1 MKNGQLLHID
11 LTSQTSEVIERQ
23 DLFEKYI
30 GGVGVASKLLVDN
43 CPPSTPYED
52 APIIFAIGPLNVFY
66 PCCAKTVALF
76 KSPLTGNLGESYA
89 GGKLSMAMHQAGH
102 EAIMITGR
110 LEKPHYLL
118 IQDDR
123 VEFRNAHA
131 LWGLSTRATG
141 RILKE
146 KAPGEG
152 RRSILRIGVAGE
164 NRISY
169 AMVVADTVRHF
180 GRLGL
185 GCVMGAK
192 MLKGIVITGTQ
203 HHKVPSVKEYRSEF
217 KKVHDLVL
225 RTGRMDKYDILG
237 TSVNILPLNEI
248 QALPTRNFSSFNFE
262 GADGISGER
271 FADDALVGK
280 SACVP
285 CPIGCIHI
293 AEVRIQFDK
302 KHRDYGTIYVPY
314 DYELIFALGSN
325 LGVGSTD
332 GVLQLIE
339 RADLRGLDAMSAGV
353 VLGWI
358 TEAYNKGILTVDNLG
373 GLLPRWGDVETYL
386 KMIDN
391 ITSPTNEFY
400 QFAGKGV
407 KALSER
413 YGGSEYAVH
422 FAGNEASGYHTGP
435 ANIVG
440 HLVGIRHSHLDNAGY
455 SVDQKTLTKPL
466 PNTEIGKMLAEED
479 IWRTVLNSLVIC
491 LFARP
496 VFTPDVV
503 LSTLKTLGEERTEEE
518 LYRIGEEVFHLRMRF
533 KTQEGYDLESLSP
546 PTRLL
551 ERLSPHGRIERETIQ
566 EIIASWKQSH
576 NL

>member
-1 MKNGQLLHID
+1 MIHGQLLHID
-11 LTSQTSEVIERQ
+11 LSNKNSEVIDRK
-23 DLFEKYI
+23 DLFEKFI
-30 GGVGVASKLLVDN
+30 GGVGVASQLLLDN
-43 CPPSTPYED
+43 CPPNTTYD
-52 APIIFAIGPLNVFY
+52 NAPIIFAIGPLNMYY

-89 GGKLSMAMHQAGH
+89 GGKLSMAMRLSGH
-102 EAIMITGR
+102 DAIMITGK
-110 LEKPHYLL
+110 LDKPHYLL
-118 IQDDR
+118 IQDEN
-123 VEFRNAHA
+123 VEFRDAHA

-164 NRISY
+164 NQIRY
-169 AMVVADTVRHF
+169 AMVVVDTVRHF

-185 GCVMGAK
+185 GCVMGSK
-192 MLKGIVITGTQ
+192 KLKGIVITGT
-203 HHKVPSVKEYRSEF
+203 HNHKVPSIKDYRTEY
-217 KKVHDLVL
+217 KKIHDLTL

-237 TSVNILPLNEI
+237 TSINVLPLNEL
-248 QALPTRNFSSFNFE
+248 QALPTRNFSTFSFE
-262 GADGISGER
+262 DAEGISGER
-271 FADDALVGK
+271 FADDVLIGK

-293 AEVRIQFDK
+293 AQHRVQFDPM
-302 KHRDYGTIYVPY
+302 HRDYGTIYVPY
-314 DYELIFALGSN
+314 DYEPIFALGSN

-332 GVLQLIE
+332 GVLHLIE
-339 RADLRGLDAMSAGV
+339 RVDLRGLDAISAGV

-358 TEAYNKGILTVDNLG
+358 TEAYEKGLVKPDDLAGLAPKWGNVD
-373 GLLPRWGDVETYL
+373 VYL
-386 KMIDN
+386 KMLDYISN
-391 ITSPTNEFY
+391 PPNAFY
-400 QFAGKGV
+400 RFAGKGV
-407 KALSER
+407 STLTER
-413 YGGSEYAVH
+413 YGGKEFAVH

-455 SVDQKTLTKPL
+455 SIDQKIPSKAMSYE
-466 PNTEIGKMLAEED
+466 EIGIALAEED
-479 IWRTVLNSLVIC
+479 AWRTVLNSLVVC

-503 LSTLKTLGEERTEEE
+503 LSTMKSLGEERTRDE
-518 LYRIGEEVFHLRMRF
+518 LKQIGEEVFHLRMRF
-533 KTQEGYDLESLSP
+533 KTQEGFEVDSLRP

-551 ERLSPHGRIERETIQ
+551 DRISPLGRLEETTIDG
-566 EIIASWKQSH
+566 IISSWKAAH
-576 NL
+576 RL